1 MVIPEEDL
9 KRFDS
14 WASEALRIDKLYEDL
29 EPSEIREL
37 IRQFCERIVCNMTI
51 DEIVNMG
58 ERSGYDRMFNIDLD
72 GLDDKTKKFEVDIVL
87 DYKYDRDSTS

>member
-87 DYKYDRDSTS
+87 DYKYDRDSIS